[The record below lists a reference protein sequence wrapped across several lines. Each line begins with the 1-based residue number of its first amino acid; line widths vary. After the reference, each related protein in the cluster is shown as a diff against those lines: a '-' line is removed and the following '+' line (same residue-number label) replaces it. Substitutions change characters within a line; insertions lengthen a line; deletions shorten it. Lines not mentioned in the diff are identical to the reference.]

1 MKDYDLNA
9 SNVYGI
15 KELPIDLIK
24 ANGDD
29 AAFNY
34 GDLMIY
40 PSAVKKSYTLDLP
53 YSELIRH
60 FGCAISQ
67 PQSVLFAIG
76 YSFCDEH
83 FNDIIY
89 QALSNPSFTLIIVNF
104 QKSEKSAEIK
114 RLRDLKDPRI
124 IILEGNDLGDFLT
137 FSTELMPSFSDASS
151 SEEVIK
157 TLESLLKK

>member
-1 MKDYDLNA
+1 M
-9 SNVYGI
+9 
-15 KELPIDLIK
+15 
-24 ANGDD
+24 
-29 AAFNY
+29 
-34 GDLMIY
+34 
-40 PSAVKKSYTLDLP
+40 
-53 YSELIRH
+53 
-60 FGCAISQ
+60 
-67 PQSVLFAIG
+67 
-76 YSFCDEH
+76 
-83 FNDIIY
+83 
-89 QALSNPSFTLIIVNF
+89 SNPSFTLIIVNF